1 MTVSTHQV
9 GATCPSCGR
18 FVGPLGKCPYCG
30 ADIKKRVPLRYL
42 KLACLILAILG
53 VVILVFVASGAATPT
68 TKIGNIGATM
78 NYAYVRLE
86 GTVTRGPLYDAD
98 AQSLRF
104 YVADDTGEIQAG
116 AFREVTQDLVA
127 AGKIPTVGD
136 RVILEGTLRVRD
148 DFTSFNLSSAGRV
161 EIIPPTA
168 NEITIGEVGYD
179 DELHYVVLQGDVRD
193 IRQPYEGLTLI
204 TLGDAAGELDVAFSS
219 DLETLHGALP
229 VFELGDAVAV
239 KGIVTY
245 FRDSPQLVLRHP
257 NDFKKLELDNTA
269 AATTEIGAIDAARV
283 NQRVQVSGQ
292 VTRVSKFSQGM
303 RATLADETGE
313 ITLVLWQDVYDQIPN
328 AAELKKGAQAQA
340 LGKVTQYRGEFE
352 IVPQRASDV
361 RISAALAQNSESP
374 LPPRTATLAAAFTR
388 VASTRAALAPTATPR
403 PTREPTAVPT
413 TRTIG
418 SLTPADKDA
427 LVVVTGAITRAN
439 SFSQGMRYTLDD
451 GTGKI
456 TLLIWKD
463 VVDALAIRDELR
475 QGAQVRVT
483 GKVDVFNDELEV
495 IPARATDVELLAAA
509 QVPIVEVRTIGSLSP
524 ADLDKFVSLRGTIAE
539 ISDFSKGKYVVL
551 QDDSGT
557 IQITVF
563 SNLLQSIQDKLAI
576 GANAAVRGKVN
587 LFRGKMEIVAEDF
600 VIE

>member
-42 KLACLILAILG
+42 KLACLVLSILG
-53 VVILVFVASGAATPT
+53 VVILVFAASGAATPT

-86 GTVTRGPLYDAD
+86 GTVTRGPLYDPD

-104 YVADDTGEIQAG
+104 YVADDTSEIQAG
-116 AFREVTQDLVA
+116 AFREVTQDLIA
-127 AGKIPTVGD
+127 ADKIPTVGD

-148 DFTSFNLSSAGRV
+148 DFTSLNLSSADRV
-161 EIIPPTA
+161 EIFPPTA
-168 NEITIGEVGYD
+168 KEITLGEVGYD
-179 DELHYVVLQGDVRD
+179 DEWRYVALEGDVRD

-204 TLGDAAGELDVAFSS
+204 TLGDAGGELDVAMSG
-219 DLETLHGALP
+219 DIEKLRGALP
-229 VFELGDAVAV
+229 AFELGDAVAV
-239 KGIVTY
+239 KGIITY

-269 AATTEIGAIDAARV
+269 AATARIGEIDATRV

-313 ITLVLWQDVYDQIPN
+313 ITLVLWQDVYAQIPN
-328 AAELKKGAQAQA
+328 MAELQKGAQVQA
-340 LGKVTQYRGEFE
+340 LGKVSQYRGAFE

-361 RISAALAQNSESP
+361 KISASVAQNSAAPSP
-374 LPPRTATLAAAFTR
+374 SGTATLA
-388 VASTRAALAPTATPR
+388 AALAPTATPR
-403 PTREPTAVPT
+403 PTREPTAAPT
-413 TRTIG
+413 TRTIA

-427 LVVVTGAITRAN
+427 RVVVTGAITRAN

-463 VVDALAIRDELR
+463 VVDALSIRDALI

-483 GKVDVFNDELEV
+483 GKVDVFNDELEI
-495 IPARATDVELLAAA
+495 IPERASDVELIAAA
-509 QVPIVEVRTIGSLSP
+509 QIPTVERRGISSLSS
-524 ADLDKFVSLRGTIAE
+524 ADLDKFVSLRGAIVE
-539 ISDFSKGKYVVL
+539 ISDFSKGKYVML
-551 QDDSGT
+551 QDDSGK

-576 GANAAVRGKVN
+576 GAKAAVRGKVN